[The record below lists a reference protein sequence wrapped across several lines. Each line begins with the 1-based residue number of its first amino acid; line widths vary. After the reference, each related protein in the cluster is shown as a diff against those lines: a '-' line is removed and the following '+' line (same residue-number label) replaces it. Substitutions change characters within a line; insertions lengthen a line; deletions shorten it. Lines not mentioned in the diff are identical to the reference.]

1 VYLVSYSE
9 INTMANM
16 KIEDVEGIGPSYG
29 EKLRAAGIPDTDA
42 LLKIGC
48 TPSGRKDLVEK
59 TGLSSSNLLKW
70 INMVDLFRVKGIG
83 AEFAEL
89 LEVAGV
95 DTVKELA
102 TRNVSNLVAKMAEVN
117 EAKNLTRR
125 VPSEKEVIGWVDEA
139 KSLPAM
145 IKY

>member
-1 VYLVSYSE
+1 
-9 INTMANM
+9 MANM
-16 KIEDVEGIGPSYG
+16 KIEDVEGIGPNYG
-29 EKLRAAGIPDTDA
+29 EKLRAAGIPDTDT

-48 TPSGRKDLVEK
+48 NSNGRKDLVDK
-59 TGLSSSNLLKW
+59 TGLSATHLLKW

-102 TRNVSNLVAKMAEVN
+102 TRNVSNLVAKMNEVN
-117 EAKNLTRR
+117 ATKNLTRR
-125 VPSEKEVIGWVDEA
+125 VPSEKEVIGWIDEA

-145 IKY
+145 VTH